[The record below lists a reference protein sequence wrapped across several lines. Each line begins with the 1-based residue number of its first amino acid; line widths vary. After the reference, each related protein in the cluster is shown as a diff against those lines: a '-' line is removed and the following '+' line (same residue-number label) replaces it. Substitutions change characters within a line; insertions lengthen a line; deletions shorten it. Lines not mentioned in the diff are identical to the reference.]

1 MNWIICFALI
11 IYSIADKSFV
21 GCFLSL
27 IVLHR
32 LAGSIFCRLTCFLSL
47 TCCLLDSCVNSLD
60 GAFSWKMLHW
70 QYHDTSL
77 RRIH

>member
-1 MNWIICFALI
+1 
-11 IYSIADKSFV
+11 
-21 GCFLSL
+21 
-27 IVLHR
+27 
-32 LAGSIFCRLTCFLSL
+32 L